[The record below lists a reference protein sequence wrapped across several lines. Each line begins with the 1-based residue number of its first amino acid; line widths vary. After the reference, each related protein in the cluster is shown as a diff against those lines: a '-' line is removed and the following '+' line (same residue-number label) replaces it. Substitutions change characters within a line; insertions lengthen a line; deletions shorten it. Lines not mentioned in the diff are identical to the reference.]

1 MYHKYFQKLQNVE
14 NFLKIV
20 KTSYNLLLEK
30 TVKKNIIRKNK
41 GGVYL
46 NINFIKQDK
55 QLIVEITEEID
66 HHVAEKIRRKVDDE
80 ITRYM
85 PRKTIFDFSRVSFMD
100 SAGIGMIIGR
110 YKMMKLIGG
119 SLEIINISSTVRRIL
134 EMSGIN
140 KIIPMEDKRE
150 VV

>member
-1 MYHKYFQKLQNVE
+1 M
-14 NFLKIV
+14 
-20 KTSYNLLLEK
+20 
-30 TVKKNIIRKNK
+30 
-41 GGVYL
+41 
-46 NINFIKQDK
+46 NINYQKKDK
-55 QLIVEITEEID
+55 LLVVEITEEID
-66 HHVAEKIRRKVDDE
+66 HHEVEKIRRKVDDE

-85 PRKTIFDFSRVSFMD
+85 PRKTIFDFSRVTFMD

-119 SLEIINISSTVRRIL
+119 SLEIVNISSTVKRIL

-140 KIIPMEDKRE
+140 KIVPLESKKE

>member
-1 MYHKYFQKLQNVE
+1 MNISYQKE
-14 NFLKIV
+14 
-20 KTSYNLLLEK
+20 
-30 TVKKNIIRKNK
+30 
-41 GGVYL
+41 
-46 NINFIKQDK
+46 DK
-55 QLIVEITEEID
+55 QLLVEITEEID

-100 SAGIGMIIGR
+100 SAGIGMLIGR

-119 SLEIINISSTVRRIL
+119 SLEIVNISETVKRIL

-140 KIIPMEDKRE
+140 KIISMKEKKAS
-150 VV
+150 

>member
-1 MYHKYFQKLQNVE
+1 M
-14 NFLKIV
+14 
-20 KTSYNLLLEK
+20 
-30 TVKKNIIRKNK
+30 
-41 GGVYL
+41 

-55 QLIVEITEEID
+55 QLIVEVTEEID

-119 SLEIINISSTVRRIL
+119 EMEIVNISPNVKRIL
-134 EMSGIN
+134 EMSGIS
-140 KIIPMEDKRE
+140 KIISMKEKRAS
-150 VV
+150 

>member
-1 MYHKYFQKLQNVE
+1 MKIIYQKE
-14 NFLKIV
+14 
-20 KTSYNLLLEK
+20 
-30 TVKKNIIRKNK
+30 
-41 GGVYL
+41 
-46 NINFIKQDK
+46 DK
-55 QLIVEITEEID
+55 QLLVEITEEID
-66 HHVAEKIRRKVDDE
+66 HHVAEKLRRKVDDE

-119 SLEIINISSTVRRIL
+119 SLEIINISQTVRRIL

-140 KIIPMEDKRE
+140 KIIPMAG
-150 VV
+150 

>member
-1 MYHKYFQKLQNVE
+1 MNIDYSKKDK
-14 NFLKIV
+14 FL
-20 KTSYNLLLEK
+20 T
-30 TVKKNIIRKNK
+30 
-41 GGVYL
+41 
-46 NINFIKQDK
+46 
-55 QLIVEITEEID
+55 VEITEEID
-66 HHVAEKIRRKVDDE
+66 HHIVEKIRRKVDDE

-119 SLEIINISSTVRRIL
+119 ETEIINISPNVKRIL

-140 KIIPMEDKRE
+140 KIISMKEKKAS
-150 VV
+150 